1 MENFSLQQLID
12 LQNIQKELNSNK
24 DTYLKTYRQV
34 LKKKFRSELNNLVRA
49 DFNIVKSELKVPQLP
64 PLPPEDE
71 NPTVQHYVLD
81 VSPLD
86 AEDRFPAEGAHRLHL
101 ECHVPAIEQSLCLH
115 QVQSRTNQQD
125 CYGSTCCQWVQD
137 AGLQE
142 TNSPVIKSAGP
153 DKVSDSQE
161 HKQQ

>member
-71 NPTVQHYVLD
+71 NPTVQFSDMVKDYEFTKDCL
-81 VSPLD
+81 
-86 AEDRFPAEGAHRLHL
+86 
-101 ECHVPAIEQSLCLH
+101 SL
-115 QVQSRTNQQD
+115 
-125 CYGSTCCQWVQD
+125 
-137 AGLQE
+137 
-142 TNSPVIKSAGP
+142 I
-153 DKVSDSQE
+153 
-161 HKQQ
+161 

>member
-64 PLPPEDE
+64 PLPAEDE
-71 NPTVQHYVLD
+71 NTTSAVQFSDIAKDYEFTKDCL
-81 VSPLD
+81 
-86 AEDRFPAEGAHRLHL
+86 
-101 ECHVPAIEQSLCLH
+101 SLM
-115 QVQSRTNQQD
+115 
-125 CYGSTCCQWVQD
+125 
-137 AGLQE
+137 
-142 TNSPVIKSAGP
+142 
-153 DKVSDSQE
+153 
-161 HKQQ
+161 